1 MGMLTEM
8 ITSHVRYGRAR
19 IEDVIDVISILRS
32 FVVMK
37 WIIIIKNYGKM
48 IYAIYNYLTQISN
61 YYPLEF
67 TEIF

>member
-61 YYPLEF
+61 YYPL
-67 TEIF
+67 